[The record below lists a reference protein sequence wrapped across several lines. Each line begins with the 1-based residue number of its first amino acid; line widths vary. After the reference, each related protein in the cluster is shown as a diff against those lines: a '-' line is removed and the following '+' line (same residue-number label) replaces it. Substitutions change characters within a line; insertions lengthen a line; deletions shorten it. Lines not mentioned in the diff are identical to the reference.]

1 MSELGWLLIAFAS
14 TVVAANIAVVV
25 VVRAL
30 FKRIRRTLALN
41 GASLRIRA
49 RLSTGPRREV
59 LKLRVRL
66 KENIDSGQAAIDLA
80 VRTDGLRGELPRL
93 FRRLKS
99 EGATLEAQLRLLE
112 SESDVAVLADVL
124 PAARD
129 RVDQVA
135 HLVRRLRSA
144 VASGLGGISDDS
156 LTMLSSDLDREI
168 TAVRA
173 GMQELHELNGRG
185 AFFEP
190 GRRQRTTN
198 NFIQE

>member
-185 AFFEP
+185 ASFEP

-198 NFIQE
+198 NFIQD

>member
-144 VASGLGGISDDS
+144 VASRSRRNLG
-156 LTMLSSDLDREI
+156 
-168 TAVRA
+168 
-173 GMQELHELNGRG
+173 
-185 AFFEP
+185 
-190 GRRQRTTN
+190 RQPHHAE
-198 NFIQE
+198 F